1 MTIATLIAGFAFAFV
16 TGWLMTLVVLATIPA
31 LGIAGYF
38 YIKVID
44 EKDKKEQKS
53 YAEAGGRA
61 EQAISAIKT
70 VKQLNGESF

>member
-1 MTIATLIAGFAFAFV
+1 MTIATLIAGFIFAFI

-38 YIKVID
+38 YIKVIG

-53 YAEAGGRA
+53 YAAAGGKA

-70 VKQLNGESF
+70 VKQLNG